1 MRQSISSSAQRAA
14 DGSIDVT
21 FLKSSST
28 KAPATP
34 SGGSGADKTTRRTVQ
49 NRGRRQTALLSR
61 HKDRRDRAAELLK
74 NRNPNSEVA
83 VKDRQSGMMTV
94 VLQARLMPTT
104 QPVNGRYFGAKQW

>member
-1 MRQSISSSAQRAA
+1 MV
-14 DGSIDVT
+14 DGKPRSYRDTRID
-21 FLKSSST
+21 
-28 KAPATP
+28 AI
-34 SGGSGADKTTRRTVQ
+34 G
-49 NRGRRQTALLSR
+49 
-61 HKDRRDRAAELLK
+61 AAELLK

>member
-1 MRQSISSSAQRAA
+1 VV
-14 DGSIDVT
+14 DGKPRSYRDTKID
-21 FLKSSST
+21 
-28 KAPATP
+28 AI
-34 SGGSGADKTTRRTVQ
+34 G
-49 NRGRRQTALLSR
+49 
-61 HKDRRDRAAELLK
+61 AAELLM